1 MCCDGTVTD
10 NDTDPVELRS
20 VAERL
25 ATEAADFVRRRR
37 VEVFA
42 NPEPIGNATCGLNQH
57 C

>member
-10 NDTDPVELRS
+10 IETDPELLRS

-37 VEVFA
+37 NEVF
-42 NPEPIGNATCGLNQH
+42 GDS
-57 C
+57 